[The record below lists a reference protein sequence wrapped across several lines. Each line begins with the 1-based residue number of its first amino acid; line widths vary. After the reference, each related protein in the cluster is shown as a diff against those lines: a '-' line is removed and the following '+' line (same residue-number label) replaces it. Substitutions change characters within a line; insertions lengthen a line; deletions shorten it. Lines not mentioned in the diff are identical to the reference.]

1 MHRVETGF
9 EKGWS
14 GDAGCAGRSPAEI
27 DVGINPSGCTVLAM
41 NRFAKFLRF
50 AFLDQVDG
58 TAPETAARHA
68 GSVTTG
74 NAGGNL
80 DQRIQLTTAGLE
92 IIADA
97 AVRLS
102 HQDAEGG

>member
-74 NAGGNL
+74 NSGCDL
-80 DQRIQLTTAGLE
+80 HQRIELAAAGLE
-92 IIADA
+92 VVADA
-97 AVRLS
+97 AMRLG
-102 HQDAEGG
+102 H